1 MISGTPSAISGHKAL
16 PPGSDGHREGT
27 VTSAADLP
35 ETDPSDQED
44 RRTSV
49 RRDVFSYPVAMA
61 LAALL
66 ISVSPVLAAPPLW
79 VLAMLMPQ
87 PASPCKSLRRR
98 ERVAARRPAPVARTD
113 L

>member
-1 MISGTPSAISGHKAL
+1 MISGTPSAISGHKAS

-44 RRTSV
+44 RGTSV
-49 RRDVFSYPVAMA
+49 RRDVFPYPAAMA

-87 PASPCKSLRRR
+87 PASPCKPT
-98 ERVAARRPAPVARTD
+98 AARAGRGPATSSNRPD
-113 L
+113 

>member
-1 MISGTPSAISGHKAL
+1 MISGTPSAISDHKASL
-16 PPGSDGHREGT
+16 PGSDGHREGT

-35 ETDPSDQED
+35 ETDPSDHED
-44 RRTSV
+44 SGTSV
-49 RRDVFSYPVAMA
+49 RRDVFPYPAAMT
-61 LAALL
+61 LAAAL

-87 PASPCKSLRRR
+87 PASPCKPTAA
-98 ERVAARRPAPVARTD
+98 RVGRARRPVPIARTD